1 MTTEIQK
8 KITAYRVVDKNAEE
22 LPVIAANELPEM
34 MHEGLSRPEI
44 LKGSSY
50 KIKTPQSEHAL
61 YVTINDM
68 VLNEGTDNEELHP
81 YEIFVNS
88 KNMENFQ
95 WIVALTRVTSAV
107 FRKGGDV
114 GFLVDELKAVF
125 DPQGGYWKKGGV
137 FMPSLVAEIGC
148 TIETHLKST
157 GRIKVVV
164 DAHQQAFISAKRKEF
179 NERESEEST
188 GFPANATMCKSC
200 STKAVILMDGCEV
213 CLSCGSSKCN

>member
-1 MTTEIQK
+1 MTTEIKK
-8 KITAYRVVDKNAEE
+8 KITAYKVVDKNSEE
-22 LPVIAANELPEM
+22 MPIAANEQLEA
-34 MHEGLSRPEI
+34 MHEGLSRPEM

-68 VLNEGTDNEELHP
+68 VLNAGTDNEELHP

-95 WIVALTRVTSAV
+95 WVVALTRVTSAV

-137 FMPSLVAEIGC
+137 FMPSLVAEIGY

-157 GRIKVVV
+157 GRIKTVV
-164 DAHQQAFISAKRKEF
+164 DEHQQAFIAAKRKKFE
-179 NERESEEST
+179 ERESEEYT
-188 GFPANATMCKSC
+188 GFPANATLCNKC
-200 STKAVILMDGCEV
+200 STKAVILMDGCAV
-213 CLSCGSSKCN
+213 CLSCGDSKCN

>member
-1 MTTEIQK
+1 MTTEIKK
-8 KITAYRVVDKNAEE
+8 KITAYKVVDKNSEE
-22 LPVIAANELPEM
+22 MPIAANEQLEA
-34 MHEGLSRPEI
+34 MHEGLSRPEM

-68 VLNEGTDNEELHP
+68 VLNAGTDNEELHP

-95 WIVALTRVTSAV
+95 WVVALTRVTSAV

-125 DPQGGYWKKGGV
+125 DPQGGYWEKGGV
-137 FMPSLVAEIGC
+137 FMPSLVAKIGC
-148 TIETHLKST
+148 IIETHLKST
-157 GRIKVVV
+157 GRIKTVV
-164 DAHQQAFISAKRKEF
+164 DEHQQAFIAAKRKKFE
-179 NERESEEST
+179 ERESEEYT
-188 GFPANATMCKSC
+188 GFPANATLCNKC
-200 STKAVILMDGCEV
+200 STKAVILMDGCAV
-213 CLSCGSSKCN
+213 CLSCGESKCN